1 MGLSYL
7 IAGFVF
13 FFLPN
18 FTIIDLLP
26 DFIGCILI
34 IKGLNKLADLTPGL
48 MTAKNA
54 FIKVLYFSIAKFLL
68 MFTVPYFGST
78 DGGYILI
85 FTFCF
90 VVFDFIYTLP
100 AFKALL
106 NGFVYLGDRTNSKIL
121 FKNQSEFSTLTTIFL
136 IVRASLALLTD
147 LSYISSP
154 EFSNVVSSGNEFY
167 LANYRTLLVA
177 FNFVVTTI
185 VGVVWLNYAIKYF
198 NGIKKDNELISFL
211 ENQYETTIKPNKGL
225 FVRRGFSNAAFMF
238 VIAGLLMFDFLI
250 DYVNVIPDFLG
261 GVFFLIAV
269 SFIKKYCQ
277 SKHLNISL
285 YLFTF
290 TALVFWIILCI
301 FAVKYPDVYLLR
313 DENAARFFNVVNIFN
328 ILKYITLSVSLILLF
343 RVLKE
348 IINLHTGSPVE
359 ELKTLSISKKAE
371 QMEMHK
377 KNTVCL
383 VAGLISCVTGILR
396 LILLYQVGW
405 FQLVDYAVI
414 TFWFI
419 NFYKLFSNI
428 KSAVEYRYL

>member
-48 MTAKNA
+48 MLAKNA

-106 NGFVYLGDRTNSKIL
+106 NGFVYLGDRTNSKVL

-147 LSYISSP
+147 LSYISAP

-185 VGVVWLNYAIKYF
+185 IGVIWLNYAIKYF
-198 NGIKKDNELISFL
+198 NGIKKDKELISFL
-211 ENQYETTIKPNKGL
+211 ENQYDTTIKPNKGL
-225 FVRRGFSNAAFMF
+225 FIRRGFSNAAFMF
-238 VIAGLLMFDFLI
+238 VIGGLLMFDFLI

-261 GVFFLIAV
+261 GVFFIIAV
-269 SFIKKYCQ
+269 SFIKKYCK
-277 SKHLNISL
+277 SKHLNLSL
-285 YLFTF
+285 YVFTV
-290 TALVFWIILCI
+290 TALIFWIILCVY
-301 FAVKYPDVYLLR
+301 AVKFPDVYLLR
-313 DENAARFFNVVNIFN
+313 DENAARFFNLVNIFN
-328 ILKYITLSVSLILLF
+328 VLKYITLSVSFYFLF
-343 RVLKE
+343 KTLKE
-348 IINLHTGSPVE
+348 IINNHTGSPVE
-359 ELKTLSISKKAE
+359 ELKTLSLSKKAE
-371 QMEMHK
+371 QIEMHK

-383 VAGLISCVTGILR
+383 VSGLIGCVTGVLR

-419 NFYKLFSNI
+419 NFYKLFTNI

>member
-34 IKGLNKLADLTPGL
+34 IKGLSKLADLTPGL

-106 NGFVYLGDRTNSKIL
+106 NGFVYLGDRTNSKVL
-121 FKNQSEFSTLTTIFL
+121 FKNQSEFSTLTVIFI

-147 LSYISSP
+147 LSYISAP

-167 LANYRTLLVA
+167 LANYRTLLVL

-185 VGVVWLNYAIKYF
+185 IGVVWLNYAIKYF
-198 NGIKKDNELISFL
+198 NGIKNDAELISFL
-211 ENQYETTIKPNKGL
+211 ENQYETTVKPNKGL
-225 FVRRGFSNAAFMF
+225 FIRRGFSNASFMF
-238 VIAGLLMFDFLI
+238 VIGGLLMFDFLI

-261 GVFFLIAV
+261 GVFFIIAI

-277 SKHLNISL
+277 SKKLNISL
-285 YLFTF
+285 FIYTF
-290 TALVFWIILCI
+290 AALIFWIILCI

-313 DENAARFFNVVNIFN
+313 DENAAQLFRVANVFN
-328 ILKYITLSVSLILLF
+328 ILKYLTLAVSFCYLF
-343 RVLKE
+343 TTLKE
-348 IINLHTGSPVE
+348 IIDIHTGSPVE
-359 ELKTLSISKKAE
+359 ELKTLSIIKKAE
-371 QMEMHK
+371 QIEMHK
-377 KNTVCL
+377 KNTLCL
-383 VAGLISCVTGILR
+383 IVGIIGCITGILR
-396 LILLYQVGW
+396 LLLLYQVGW
-405 FQLVDYAVI
+405 FQLLDYAVVA
-414 TFWFI
+414 FWFI
-419 NFYKLFSNI
+419 NFYKLLGNI
-428 KSAVEYRYL
+428 KSSVEYRYL

>member
-18 FTIIDLLP
+18 FTIIDLMP

-48 MTAKNA
+48 MIAKNA
-54 FIKVLYFSIAKFLL
+54 FVKVLYFSIAKFLL

-106 NGFVYLGDRTNSKIL
+106 NGFVYLGDRTNSKVL

-147 LSYISSP
+147 LSYISAP

-167 LANYRTLLVA
+167 LANYRTLLVV

-185 VGVVWLNYAIKYF
+185 IGVVWLNYAIKYF
-198 NGIKKDNELISFL
+198 NGIKKDDELISFL
-211 ENQYETTIKPNKGL
+211 ETQYETTIKPNKGL
-225 FVRRGFSNAAFMF
+225 FIRRGFSNASFMF
-238 VIAGLLMFDFLI
+238 VIGGLLMFDFLI

-261 GVFFLIAV
+261 GVFFIIAV
-269 SFIKKYCQ
+269 SFIKNYCK
-277 SKHLNISL
+277 SKNLLSSL
-285 YLFTF
+285 YVFTVI
-290 TALVFWIILCI
+290 ALVFWITLCV

-313 DENAARFFNVVNIFN
+313 DEKAARFFNFVNIFN
-328 ILKYITLSVSLILLF
+328 ILKYITLSVCSCFLYKT
-343 RVLKE
+343 LKE

-371 QMEMHK
+371 QTEMHK

-383 VAGLISCVTGILR
+383 ITGIIGCITGVLR

-414 TFWFI
+414 SFWFVF
-419 NFYKLFSNI
+419 FYKLLSSI